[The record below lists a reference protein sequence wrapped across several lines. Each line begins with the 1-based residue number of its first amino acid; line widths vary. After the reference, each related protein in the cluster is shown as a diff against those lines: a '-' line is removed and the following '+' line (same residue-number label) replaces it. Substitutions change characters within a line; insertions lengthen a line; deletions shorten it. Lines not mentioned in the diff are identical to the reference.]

1 MTSETSFREKGRA
14 AFLAALMVMSV
25 VAMSMS
31 FAGAAAANSN
41 DQVEFDLTEDDS
53 LSGEDIWIG
62 QELEVDG
69 DFDEPV
75 QLKDGIHTED
85 GDAETLDTL
94 RPDDDGIVTVET
106 DELEDDEPYHLYYTG
121 DTSEAEFDV
130 DDLGTFWANEHS
142 IDVDFD
148 ADVVTED
155 GTLTIEDLDDREDV
169 DVHVSGEHENESIDE
184 DDLTEIFED
193 AEDEELED
201 AVLIEEVNE
210 DDDLEA
216 DFSDESTGDYE
227 FTVDVVDTTAEDS
240 AEITVG
246 EEPEADAQFN
256 ESTYEQNVGDVAEFG
271 VDHDGTE
278 DVTITVTDEEE
289 YYTAEIETAEDEDVS
304 DADNLTVE
312 FDSYEAGQEDGDPV
326 TVTDDE
332 GEPVDVDVTE
342 ALDEDEDAT
351 LDADEDERLLPGDYE
366 LEVFP
371 GTEDETD
378 AAVLV
383 LDDRSTGDMNTW
395 IAPGDEFDADEIELE
410 DIEDSTESDSV
421 AEEDLLVVGVEASGI
436 YSYGIDD
443 GQWTGE
449 EDLELKFEDTDE
461 PRYGSADTIELEEGD
476 DVIVDEDENRFFVV
490 VDVEDEADLEADET
504 WDVTFTVGDD
514 NDYVDDEETAE
525 AQFDVEESFVEF
537 VGDEDDEGQ
546 LQIENSNESE
556 ITAETNLAP
565 GTDGDFR
572 LRASSEI
579 YTSDAEVDDDGVLAT
594 TFDLSS
600 HDEDDEIRTLSASVG
615 DAETDDDDVDAVFVS
630 AADDDEEETKDG
642 FKIDADAPSE
652 VNVDDDASLDVDVVN
667 NNGEAGNATLEA
679 TVGDEEY
686 TEELELDAGD
696 SVSESFD
703 FDTSEEA
710 DIDWSVETDDD
721 SASGTLTVSDEGDA
735 NGENGEN
742 GANGENGENGA
753 NGENGENGANGDDA
767 NGADDADDD
776 DETVPGFGVAVA
788 IVALLGA
795 AMLALRRQN

>member
-1 MTSETSFREKGRA
+1 MVDSLSARSHANQPTRQQQMTSETSFREKGRA

-41 DQVEFDLTEDDS
+41 DQVKFDLTEDDS

-75 QLKDGIHTED
+75 QLKDGIHTDD

-106 DELEDDEPYHLYYTG
+106 DELEDGEPYHLYYTG
-121 DTSEAEFDV
+121 DSDEAEFDV
-130 DDLGTFWANEHS
+130 NDLGTFWANEHS
-142 IDVDFD
+142 IDADFD

-155 GTLTIEDLDDREDV
+155 GTLEVDDDDRDNIS
-169 DVHVSGEHENESIDE
+169 VHVSGEHENETIDE
-184 DDLTEIFED
+184 DDLAEIFD
-193 AEDEELED
+193 EDEQNED
-201 AVLIEEVNE
+201 EVLIEDLGEHENE
-210 DDDLEA
+210 LEA
-216 DFSDESTGDYE
+216 DFSDQSTGDYE

-246 EEPEADAQFN
+246 EEPEANAQFD

-289 YYTAEIETAEDEDVS
+289 YYTAEIETEEDVS

-312 FDSYEAGQEDGDPV
+312 FNSYEAGQDDGDVV

-351 LDADEDERLLPGDYE
+351 LEDGERLLPGDYE

-395 IAPGDEFDADEIELE
+395 IAPGDNFDVDEVELD
-410 DIEDSTESDSV
+410 DIENSTESDSV

-436 YSYGIDD
+436 YGYALDGDGEWDGDD
-443 GQWTGE
+443 NIE
-449 EDLELKFEDTDE
+449 IEFEDTDE
-461 PRYGSADTIELEEGD
+461 PRYGSADSVKLDDLED
-476 DVIVDEDENRFFVV
+476 DEANVVVDEDENRFFVV
-490 VDVEDEADLEADET
+490 VDATADEMDADET
-504 WDVTFTVGDD
+504 WDVTFTIDD
-514 NDYVDDEETAE
+514 ENDYVDDDETAD
-525 AQFDVEESFVEF
+525 AQFDIEESFVEF

-630 AADDDEEETKDG
+630 AADDDEEKKDG

-652 VNVDDDASLDVDVVN
+652 VNVDDDASLDVTVVN
-667 NNGEAGNATLEA
+667 NNDEAGNATLEA

-696 SVSESFD
+696 SVTESFD

-710 DIDWSVETDDD
+710 EIDWSVETGDD
-721 SASGTLTVSDEGDA
+721 SDSGTLTVDDKEKA

-753 NGENGENGANGDDA
+753 NGENG
-767 NGADDADDD
+767 
-776 DETVPGFGVAVA
+776 
-788 IVALLGA
+788 
-795 AMLALRRQN
+795 